1 MKKLIVFLFVILSFD
16 IRAEELNI
24 MGKVSYDV
32 KIAKTIEQK
41 QKGLMF
47 VKYLPEDK
55 GMLFDV
61 RENEKVSMWMK
72 NTYVPLDMI
81 FLDCEYK
88 IVDVYKNAKPH
99 SIDEITSDK
108 NFCYV
113 LEVNGGEFDKRKL
126 KIGETFLLKNK
137 KIRVR

>member
-24 MGKVSYDV
+24 MGKASYDV
-32 KIAKTIEQK
+32 EIAKTIKQK

-47 VKYLPEDK
+47 VKYLPENK

-81 FLDCEYK
+81 FLDCGYK

-113 LEVNGGEFDKRKL
+113 LEVNGGDFDKYKL
-126 KIGETFLLKNK
+126 KLGDRFKMLKVK
-137 KIRVR
+137 D

>member
-81 FLDCEYK
+81 FLDCGYK

-113 LEVNGGEFDKRKL
+113 LEVNGGDFDKYKL
-126 KIGETFLLKNK
+126 KLGDRFKMLKVK
-137 KIRVR
+137 D

>member
-1 MKKLIVFLFVILSFD
+1 
-16 IRAEELNI
+16 
-24 MGKVSYDV
+24 MGYKMEIPV
-32 KIAKTIEQK
+32 
-41 QKGLMF
+41 
-47 VKYLPEDK
+47 
-55 GMLFDV
+55 GMLF
-61 RENEKVSMWMK
+61 RKMYCRYCGEKLK
-72 NTYVPLDMI
+72 RH
-81 FLDCEYK
+81 K

>member
-1 MKKLIVFLFVILSFD
+1 MKKLIVFLFVILSFG

-24 MGKVSYDV
+24 IGKVSYDV

-81 FLDCEYK
+81 FLDCGYK

-99 SIDEITSDK
+99 SLESIGSDK
-108 NFCYV
+108 DFCFV
-113 LEVNGGEFDKRKL
+113 LEVNGGDFDKYKL
-126 KIGETFLLKNK
+126 ELGDKFLLSEY
-137 KIRVR
+137 